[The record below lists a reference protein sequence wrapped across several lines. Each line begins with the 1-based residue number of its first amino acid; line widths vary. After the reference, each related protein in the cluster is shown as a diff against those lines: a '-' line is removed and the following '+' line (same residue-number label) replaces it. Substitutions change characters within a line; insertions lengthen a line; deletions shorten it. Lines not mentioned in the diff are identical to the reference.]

1 MNNLIKMNF
10 YRLIHSTCTWVIL
23 ALAIFFA
30 VISAALMKSDKEL
43 MEAEAYLVETETY
56 TDDDGNVVTD
66 ENTEEISL
74 GISVDTPYEHDG
86 FIPSVMD
93 YVASD
98 VTSGMVQLFAMIF
111 TVLFI
116 NAEVSSGY
124 IKNIARAKNG
134 KFKPVLAKLMVAIIY
149 TVFLNL
155 AYIGASLISVKL
167 IIGPEKWGLGKEAA
181 IFMAGLI
188 LIQMAISSFIG
199 LITVISKSSVIGIT
213 VGCFELCGVTYV
225 LAGLINKVIDSS
237 RIDISRYMITPNI
250 NSLSLSM
257 GSDDIIRVLAVET
270 VWILVCVMTS
280 VILTQ
285 KRDIV

>member
-10 YRLIHSTCTWVIL
+10 YRLIHSTCTWMIL
-23 ALAIFFA
+23 VLAILFA

-43 MEAEAYLVETETY
+43 MEAEEYLVETETY

-66 ENTEEISL
+66 ENTAEISL
-74 GISVDTPYEHDG
+74 GIYVDTPYEHDG

-149 TVFLNL
+149 TIFLNL

-167 IIGPEKWGLGKEAA
+167 MIGPEKWGLDKEAA

-213 VGCFELCGVTYV
+213 VGCFELCGVTYI

-237 RIDISRYMITPNI
+237 RIDISRYMITPNL

-257 GSDDIIRVLAVET
+257 GSDDIIRVLAVEA
-270 VWILVCVMTS
+270 VWILICVITS
-280 VILTQ
+280 IILTQ
-285 KRDIV
+285 KRDTV